1 MGPVRPLVRRIA
13 AGVLALA
20 AAMLFASLL
29 AARSTAGALPDM
41 ALAELPPEARDTYA
55 LIVKGGPFRYD
66 RDGVAFGNRENILP
80 VARRGYYH
88 EYTVPTPGAK
98 SRGAR
103 RIVCGGPKTAPEACY
118 YTGDHYQS
126 FRRIRV

>member
-1 MGPVRPLVRRIA
+1 MGPARPLDRRIA

-20 AAMLFASLL
+20 AALLFATPLG
-29 AARSTAGALPDM
+29 ARSTGSPLPEVALG
-41 ALAELPPEARDTYA
+41 ELPPEARDTYT
-55 LIVKGGPFRYD
+55 LIISGGPFQFD
-66 RDGVAFGNRENILP
+66 RDGVAFGNRENLLP
-80 VARRGYYH
+80 PARRGYYH

>member
-1 MGPVRPLVRRIA
+1 MGPVRTLDRRIA
-13 AGVLALA
+13 AAALALTA
-20 AAMLFASLL
+20 AVLFTSPL
-29 AARSTAGALPDM
+29 AARSTAGALPDV

-80 VARRGYYH
+80 PARRGYYH